1 MNTFCGALTALL
13 LPLVLMPYPAMAGD
27 WGIDVYGT
35 SYHVEQ
41 ARAKERHVD
50 NQFNP
55 GLGLRYRTA
64 RTENL
69 DWIFDLGGYHD
80 SGRHTAAFAGAG
92 AAWHATDRL
101 RLGGALAAFQS
112 RTYNGGRVAIA
123 PVPVAALEW
132 QAVSLNVVYFPRLGR
147 FNDINTFGFW
157 ITIWR

>member
-13 LPLVLMPYPAMAGD
+13 LPLVLLPDPAAAGD

-50 NQFNP
+50 NQLNP

-64 RTENL
+64 HTENL

-80 SGRHTAAFAGAG
+80 SGRHTAVFAGAG

-132 QAVSLNVVYFPRLGR
+132 QAMSLNVVYFPRLGR